1 MKLKVEQILFT
12 EPFKAEF
19 VSTREIDL
27 NTLNDDAVVVKT
39 AVSTISCGTEK
50 ANYIG
55 EKRVTADSNKIAPF
69 PRVPGYASCGEV
81 VFVGNAVKNF
91 SVGDRVVISNF
102 LGNHVN
108 YSTVKETDLV
118 KIPDGVSYEDAS
130 ISFIATFPLAGL
142 RKVKLEVGE
151 SCLVMGL
158 GILGQFAVKF
168 ARVMGAY
175 PIIAV
180 DPVEERRN
188 MALQNGADFAFDP
201 FDKKTVSKI
210 KEITNGGVNTAIE
223 VTGVGAGLDQTLD
236 CMKKLGRVALLGCT
250 RNSDFTIDYYKK
262 VHSPGITLVG
272 AHTNARP
279 NIESYPH
286 YLTQSDEVRAILDLI
301 KGDRV
306 TLTSVIKETHKP
318 SDCTKVYDRLIS
330 DKNFPVGV
338 QFDWRNEDE

>member
-1 MKLKVEQILFT
+1 MKINQILFT
-12 EPFKAEF
+12 KPFLAEY
-19 VSTREIDL
+19 VEKGEVDL
-27 NTLNDDAVVVKT
+27 SKINETSVVVKT
-39 AVSTISCGTEK
+39 MVSTISPGTEK

-91 SVGDRVVISNF
+91 SVGDRVVVSNF
-102 LGNHVN
+102 LGNHVS
-108 YSTVKETDLV
+108 YVTVKENDLI
-118 KIPDGVSYEDAS
+118 KIPDGVSFEEAS

-142 RKVKLEVGE
+142 RKVKLEIGE
-151 SCLVMGL
+151 SCLIMGL
-158 GILGQFAVKF
+158 GILGQIAVKF
-168 ARVMGAY
+168 ARTMGAY

-201 FDKKTVSKI
+201 FNENTISKI

-236 CMKKLGRVALLGCT
+236 CMKKLGRIALLGCT

-262 VHSPGITLVG
+262 VHAPGITLVG

-286 YLTQSDEVRAILDLI
+286 YLTQSDEVVAILDLI
-301 KGDRV
+301 KGGRV
-306 TLTSVIKETHKP
+306 SLTSVIKETHKP
-318 SDCTKVYDRLIS
+318 SDCTKVYDRLIN

-338 QFDWRNEDE
+338 QFDWRKENE